1 MMNSNITLSGVAVV
15 GMPGPFL
22 APAARAGWPAA
33 HAAIA
38 PQPRRRI
45 AAANRA
51 SVDWSPF

>member
-1 MMNSNITLSGVAVV
+1 MNSNITLSGVAVV
-15 GMPGPFL
+15 GLPGPFV